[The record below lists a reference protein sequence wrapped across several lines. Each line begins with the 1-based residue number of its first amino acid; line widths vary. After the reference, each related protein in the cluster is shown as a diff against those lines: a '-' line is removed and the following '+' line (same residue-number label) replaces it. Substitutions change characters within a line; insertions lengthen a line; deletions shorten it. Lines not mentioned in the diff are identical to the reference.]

1 MKIIIIIL
9 FSIISIN
16 AYTQDSIKLE
26 IIGDTR
32 TFTEIFDSK
41 YRNINYDTLSN
52 KLLYSRVFSFADLE
66 NRNGHSNDTLNK
78 KDFIQAYSELS
89 RASNP
94 DLKAFSMNVENFS
107 SCGICYPALSYY

>member
-78 KDFIQAYSELS
+78 KDFIQAYSVRRGCLEY
-89 RASNP
+89 NI
-94 DLKAFSMNVENFS
+94 SMQPLIFISINIFD
-107 SCGICYPALSYY
+107 